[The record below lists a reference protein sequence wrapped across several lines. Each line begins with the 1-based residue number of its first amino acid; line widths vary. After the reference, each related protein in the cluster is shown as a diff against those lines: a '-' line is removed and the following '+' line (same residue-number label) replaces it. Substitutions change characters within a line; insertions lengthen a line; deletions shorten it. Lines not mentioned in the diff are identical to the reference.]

1 MADEGRKR
9 KMQRKKGANLMK
21 NLFKKIGALLVAAVM
36 VLAMA
41 STAFAAVAPAK
52 ITVNNLDEHA
62 TITNVQIIE
71 PDQTTETGWK
81 FSNGAEASF
90 KKVSSWK
97 NLTDQQILWKLIKY
111 ANENASVPEGTVKA
125 DVADFQAAMGF
136 VEKDLASS
144 YTSENVAANVIT
156 ATKAGVY
163 AIKATTTDDKNYVYS
178 PMAAFVSF
186 ETYNTTTGVPT
197 NLKNETVNAK
207 KTTNIT
213 EKTSSE
219 KDGVVEIG
227 KEVTYTVKTTVPYI
241 TDDVANVTYTITD
254 EITGAEYSLAK
265 DGENKGKLEVSVK
278 IGDGEKT
285 IVPVTVT
292 TENGNQKFVLD
303 LSTVA
308 ANRANANKTVV
319 ISYKAI
325 VKSEVV
331 NNSVVPNDGTHTFT
345 PKTNTLYTGK
355 ITMTKTDDTNETPVA
370 LANAGFVIYREET
383 TEVEGK
389 ETTKTYYAIVDKDNT
404 KTNNEYVVKEW
415 TESLDTAKADTN
427 LIITDTNGEAVVRG
441 LDDSYTYK
449 FKEIKAPEGYSVNT
463 RDSEATWGTGADQTA
478 ANRTGTAAMSD
489 TKLNS
494 LPSTGGM
501 GTYLFTIIGVVVMAG
516 AAGAFFISRRKGSEE

>member
-1 MADEGRKR
+1 
-9 KMQRKKGANLMK
+9 MK

-41 STAFAAVAPAK
+41 STAFAAVEPAK

-90 KKVSSWK
+90 KKVSDWK

-111 ANENASVPEGTVKA
+111 ANENASVPEGTFKA

-136 VEKDLASS
+136 VEKELASS

-163 AIKATTTDDKNYVYS
+163 AIKATTTDHKNYVYS

-186 ETYNTTTGVPT
+186 GTYTTEPTSLVGV
-197 NLKNETVNAK
+197 TVNAK
-207 KTTNIT
+207 RTTIKIDK
-213 EKTSSE
+213 EAKDE
-219 KDGVVEIG
+219 DGVVEIG
-227 KEVTYTVKTTVPYI
+227 KNVTYTVTTNVPYI
-241 TDDVANVTYTITD
+241 ADDVADVTYTITD
-254 EITGAEYSLAK
+254 TIQGADYNLN
-265 DGENKGKLEVSVK
+265 DDNKTLDVKVK
-278 IGDGEKT
+278 IGSGNETTYK
-285 IVPVTVT
+285 VNVT
-292 TENGNQKFVLD
+292 TTVDGKKQFVLD
-303 LSTVA
+303 LSDVA
-308 ANRANANKTVV
+308 RVRTNANAEVV
-319 ISYKAI
+319 ITYNAI

-331 NNSVVPNDGTHTFT
+331 NNSVKPNDGTHDFT

-355 ITMTKTDDTNETPVA
+355 ITMTKTDDSKDAVR
-370 LANAGFVIYREET
+370 LANAGFVIYR
-383 TEVEGK
+383 VDG
-389 ETTKTYYAIVDKDNT
+389 TKTNYALVTKDKM
-404 KTNNEYVVKEW
+404 KTENNEYVVTGW
-415 TESLDTAKADTN
+415 TNDLEDAKKDAN
-427 LIITDTNGEAVVRG
+427 LIMTDKNGEAVVRG
-441 LDDSYTYK
+441 LDDSYTYN

-463 RDSEATWGTGADQTA
+463 TDSVATWGTNQTA
-478 ANRTGTAAMSD
+478 ENRTGTATMSD